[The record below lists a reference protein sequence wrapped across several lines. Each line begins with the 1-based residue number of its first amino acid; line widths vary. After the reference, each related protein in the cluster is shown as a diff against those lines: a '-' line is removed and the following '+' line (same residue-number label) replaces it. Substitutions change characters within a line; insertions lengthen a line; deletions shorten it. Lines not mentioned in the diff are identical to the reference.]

1 RLQAV
6 RSSEGVSA
14 VQLQRAP
21 AAAPAPEDLARAD
34 LYALVAS
41 LMFAAPARDLLDA
54 IGGARLLGEDAEGEL
69 RDAWQSLQSACRA
82 ADAGAVRQEFDDL
95 FVGVGHPLVQPNASY
110 YLAGF
115 LNEAPLVELRER
127 LAELGFGRRPAVGET
142 EDHLSALADVMRMLI
157 LGTGD
162 GAGSE
167 LKAQRRFFERFLKPW
182 YARLAQ
188 DLAAAERADFYGVVG
203 RFLKAFLDV
212 ETASFEMA

>member
-1 RLQAV
+1 MRNA
-6 RSSEGVSA
+6 EGVSA
-14 VQLQRAP
+14 AQLPRAP

-34 LYALVAS
+34 LYALAAS

-54 IGGARLLGEDAEGEL
+54 IAGARFLGEDAQGEL
-69 RDAWQSLQSACRA
+69 RDAWQALQSSCRA
-82 ADAGAVRQEFDDL
+82 ADPEAVRQEFDDL
-95 FVGVGHPLVQPNASY
+95 FVGVGHPLVRPYASY

-115 LNEAPLVELRER
+115 LNEAPLVELREQ

-157 LGTGD
+157 LGTGE
-162 GAGSE
+162 GAGAE
-167 LKAQRRFFERFLKPW
+167 IEAQRRFFERFVRPW

-188 DLAAAERADFYGVVG
+188 DLAGAERADFYRVVG

-212 ETASFEMA
+212 ETTSFEMA